1 MSIEKMTQAKAQIEA
16 SAGYKTLLSF
26 FDEESFCEIDTFAK
40 SEDTFAEVVAGFG
53 TVEGMPVYAF
63 AQNSD
68 MCGGAMSKAQ
78 SAKLK
83 KLYDLALK
91 TGAPVYGFYNSLGG
105 RLAQGNAL
113 LSAYGEILNKASNLS
128 GVVPQVSVV
137 LGTCLGTGA
146 LNAVSADFVIMSKE
160 AKLSIDVTGEN
171 QSADYCAKKGI
182 ASIVVDNEAS
192 AIEKAKELLTYL
204 PSNNLNMAPEA
215 FENEPNVEGKCLC
228 CRTADAGSFFKL
240 NADFGDG
247 SVTALARIG
256 GTVAGYVVT
265 KGQALDCPSATKI
278 AKFVRFCDA
287 FSIPVISFVNSTGF
301 ESIKSA
307 AKVSS
312 AYAEATTVKISVV
325 TGTAV
330 GSVYVAMA
338 GTGANTDLTFAL
350 PEAVI
355 SPINVE
361 AAAVIMAPE
370 VMNVPVAEQKSVAE
384 KFAKENLGAFTA
396 AENGY
401 VEDIVTEENLRAKLI
416 SALDMLSGKRVP
428 TLAKKHSTI

>member
-1 MSIEKMTQAKAQIEA
+1 MSIEKITQAKAQIEA

-26 FDEESFCEIDTFAK
+26 FDEDSFCEIDTFAK
-40 SEDTFAEVVAGFG
+40 SDDTFAEVVAGFG

-78 SAKLK
+78 AAKLK

-91 TGAPVYGFYNSLGG
+91 TGAPVFGFYNSKGG
-105 RLAQGNAL
+105 RLSQGNAL
-113 LSAYGEILNKASNLS
+113 LSAYGQILNQASNLS
-128 GVVPQVSVV
+128 GIVPQVSVV

-146 LNAVSADFVIMSKE
+146 LNAVQADFVIMSKD
-160 AKLSIDVTGEN
+160 ASLSIDVAGEN
-171 QSADYCAKKGI
+171 SSAEYCASKGI
-182 ASIVVDNEAS
+182 ASLVAENEEDAVN
-192 AIEKAKELLTYL
+192 KAKELLFYL

-215 FENEPNVEGKCLC
+215 FENEPDPSGKCIC
-228 CRTADAGSFFKL
+228 QKVSDADSTLALSSQFGK
-240 NADFGDG
+240 NAATVLG
-247 SVTALARIG
+247 RIG
-256 GTVAGYVVT
+256 GTVVGFVGT
-265 KGQALDCPSATKI
+265 KGVALDCPSSAKI

-301 ESIKSA
+301 ETIKSA

-330 GSVYVAMA
+330 GPVYIAMA

-350 PEAVI
+350 PDAII
-355 SPINVE
+355 SPVNIE
-361 AAAVIMAPE
+361 AAAIIMAPDK
-370 VMNVPVAEQKSVAE
+370 MNVPVSEQKSAAE
-384 KFAKENLGAFTA
+384 AFAKENLSAFSA

-401 VEDIVTEENLRAKLI
+401 VEDIVTEDALRAKLI
-416 SALDMLSGKRVP
+416 ASLDMLSGKRVP

>member
-1 MSIEKMTQAKAQIEA
+1 MSIEKMTQAKAQLEA

-26 FDEESFCEIDTFAK
+26 FDEDSFCEIDTFAK
-40 SEDTFAEVVAGFG
+40 SDDTFSEVTAGFG
-53 TVEGMPVYAF
+53 TVDGMPVYAF

-78 SAKLK
+78 AAKLK

-91 TGAPVYGFYNSLGG
+91 TGAPVYGFYNSKGG
-105 RLAQGNAL
+105 RISQGNAL
-113 LSAYGEILNKASNLS
+113 LSAYGQILNQASNLS
-128 GVVPQVSVV
+128 GVVPQVSVI

-146 LNAVSADFVIMSKE
+146 LNAVEADFVIMCKD
-160 AKLSIDVTGEN
+160 AALSIDVTGEN
-171 QSADYCAKKGI
+171 QSAEYCASKGI
-182 ASIVVDNEAS
+182 ASLVAENEED
-192 AIEKAKELLTYL
+192 AIAKAKELLCYL

-215 FENEPNVEGKCLC
+215 FENEPNPDGECICQKV
-228 CRTADAGSFFKL
+228 ADAGSTL
-240 NADFGDG
+240 VLSADFGKAAATVLG
-247 SVTALARIG
+247 RIG
-256 GTVAGYVVT
+256 GTVVGFVGT
-265 KGQALDCPSATKI
+265 KGETLDCQSAAKI

-287 FSIPVISFVNSTGF
+287 FSIPVVSFVNSCGF
-301 ESIKSA
+301 GSLKSA

-330 GSVYVAMA
+330 GPVYIAMA

-350 PEAVI
+350 PDAVI
-355 SPINVE
+355 SPINIE

-370 VMNVPVAEQKSVAE
+370 KMNVPVAQQKAAAE
-384 KFAKENLGAFTA
+384 SFAKENLGAFAA

-401 VEDIVTEENLRAKLI
+401 VEDIVTEDSLRTKLI
-416 SALDMLSGKRVP
+416 AALDMLSGKRVP

>member
-40 SEDTFAEVVAGFG
+40 SDDTFAEVVAGFG

-78 SAKLK
+78 AAKLK

-91 TGAPVYGFYNSLGG
+91 TGAPVYGFYNSKGG

-113 LSAYGEILNKASNLS
+113 LSAYGQVLNQSSNLS
-128 GVVPQVSVV
+128 GVVPQVSVI

-146 LNAVSADFVIMSKE
+146 LNAVSADFVIMSKD

-171 QSADYCAKKGI
+171 QDAEYCASKGI
-182 ASIVVDNEAS
+182 ASVVVDDEAA

-215 FENEPNVEGKCLC
+215 FDSEPDFSKDCYC
-228 CRTADAGSFFKL
+228 CKVTDANSRFVV
-240 NADFGDG
+240 NADFGKAA
-247 SVTALARIG
+247 VTALARIG
-256 GTVAGYVVT
+256 GTVAGFVCT
-265 KGQALDCPSATKI
+265 KGEALDCPSATKI

-287 FSIPVISFVNSTGF
+287 FSIPVISFVDSTGF
-301 ESIKSA
+301 GSIKSA
-307 AKVSS
+307 TKVSS

-330 GSVYVAMA
+330 GAVYVAMA

-370 VMNVPVAEQKSVAE
+370 VMNVPVAEQKAAAE

-401 VEDIVTEENLRAKLI
+401 VEDIVTEDALRAKLI

>member
-16 SAGYKTLLSF
+16 SAGFKTLMSF
-26 FDEESFCEIDTFAK
+26 FDEDSFCEIDTFAK
-40 SEDTFAEVVAGFG
+40 SDDTFAEVVAGFG

-78 SAKLK
+78 AAKLK

-91 TGAPVYGFYNSLGG
+91 TGAPVYGFYDSKGG
-105 RLAQGNAL
+105 RLSQGNAL
-113 LSAYGEILNKASNLS
+113 LSAYGQILNQSSNLS
-128 GVVPQVSVV
+128 GVVPQVSVI

-146 LNAVSADFVIMSKE
+146 LNAVEADFVIMSKD

-171 QSADYCAKKGI
+171 QGADYCAQKGI
-182 ASIVVDNEAS
+182 ASIIADNEED
-192 AIEKAKELLTYL
+192 AIAKAKELLCYL

-215 FENEPNVEGKCLC
+215 FENEPSADGQCICQKV
-228 CRTADAGSFFKL
+228 ADAGSTIAL
-240 NADFGDG
+240 CSEFGCASATVLG
-247 SVTALARIG
+247 RVG
-256 GTVAGYVVT
+256 GTVVGFVGT
-265 KGQALDCPSATKI
+265 KGEKLDCKSASKI

-287 FSIPVISFVNSTGF
+287 FSIPVISFVNSDGF

-330 GSVYVAMA
+330 GPLYIAMA

-355 SPINVE
+355 SPINIE

-370 VMNVPVAEQKSVAE
+370 KMNVPVAEQKSASE
-384 KFAKENLGAFTA
+384 TFAKENLGAFAA

-401 VEDIVTEENLRAKLI
+401 VEDIVAENQLREKLI
-416 SALDMLSGKRVP
+416 AALDMLSGKRVS
-428 TLAKKHSTI
+428 TLSKKHSTI

>member
-16 SAGYKTLLSF
+16 TQGYRTLTSF
-26 FDEESFCEIDTFAK
+26 FDEGSFCEIDAFAK
-40 SEDTFAEVVAGFG
+40 SQDAYAEVVAGFG
-53 TVEGMPVYAF
+53 TVEGLPVYAF

-78 SAKLK
+78 AAKLS

-91 TGAPVYGFYNSLGG
+91 TGAPVFGFYDSIGG
-105 RLAQGNAL
+105 RLSEGNAL
-113 LSAYGEILNKASNLS
+113 LAGYGQILNKASNLS

-146 LNAVSADFVIMSKE
+146 LNAVSADFVIMSKK
-160 AKLSIDVTGEN
+160 ASLSLDVTGSNQDASFCAEN
-171 QSADYCAKKGI
+171 GVSSVTAEDTAD
-182 ASIVVDNEAS
+182 
-192 AIEKAKELLTYL
+192 AIEKAKALLCYL
-204 PSNNLNMAPEA
+204 PSNNLNTAPQSFA
-215 FENEPNVEGKCLC
+215 SEPGAEGECICQKV
-228 CRTADAGSFFKL
+228 ADADSIFPVF
-240 NADFGDG
+240 ADFG
-247 SVTALARIG
+247 SAAATALGRID
-256 GTVAGYVVT
+256 GTVVGFAVA
-265 KGQALDCPSATKI
+265 KGEELDCKSASKI

-287 FSIPVISFVNSTGF
+287 FSIPVVSFVDGKGF
-301 ESIKSA
+301 SSIQSA

-330 GSVYVAMA
+330 GALYIAMA
-338 GTGANTDLTFAL
+338 GTGANTDVTYAL

-370 VMNVPVAEQKSVAE
+370 KMNVPVERQANAAQA
-384 KFAKENLGAFTA
+384 FAKENLGAFTA

-401 VEDIVTEENLRAKLI
+401 IEDIVTEDTLRAKLI
-416 SALDMLSGKRVP
+416 SALDMLCGKRVP

>member
-16 SAGYKTLLSF
+16 SSAYKTLTSF
-26 FDEESFCEIDTFAK
+26 FDEDSFCEIDAFAK

-91 TGAPVYGFYNSLGG
+91 TGAPVYGFYNSKGG
-105 RLAQGNAL
+105 RLSQGNAL
-113 LSAYGEILNKASNLS
+113 LSAYGQILNQASNLS
-128 GVVPQVSVV
+128 GVVPQVSVI

-146 LNAVSADFVIMSKE
+146 LNAVEADFVIMSKK
-160 AKLSIDVTGEN
+160 ASLSIDVTGEN
-171 QSADYCAKKGI
+171 SDAEYCASKGI
-182 ASIVVDNEAS
+182 VSLVAEDEED
-192 AIEKAKELLTYL
+192 AISKAKELLFYL

-215 FENEPNVEGKCLC
+215 FENEPEEDGKCI
-228 CRTADAGSFFKL
+228 CRRVADAGSTL
-240 NADFGDG
+240 ALSPDFGKASATVLG
-247 SVTALARIG
+247 RIG
-256 GTVAGYVVT
+256 GTVVGFVGT
-265 KGQALDCPSATKI
+265 KGEKLDCASAGKI

-287 FSIPVISFVNSTGF
+287 FSIPVISFVNSQGF

-330 GSVYVAMA
+330 GPVYIAMA

-350 PEAVI
+350 PDAVI
-355 SPINVE
+355 SPINIE
-361 AAAVIMAPE
+361 AVAVIMAPE
-370 VMNVPVAEQKSVAE
+370 KMNVPVAEQKSAAE
-384 KFAKENLGAFTA
+384 SFAKENLGAFSA

-401 VEDIVTEENLRAKLI
+401 VEDIVTEDTLRAKLI

>member
-40 SEDTFAEVVAGFG
+40 SDDTFAEVVAGFG

-78 SAKLK
+78 AAKLK

-91 TGAPVYGFYNSLGG
+91 TGAPVYGFYNSKGG

-113 LSAYGEILNKASNLS
+113 LSAYGQILNQASNLS

-171 QSADYCAKKGI
+171 QSAEYCASKGI
-182 ASIVVDNEAS
+182 ASVVVDDEAA

-215 FENEPNVEGKCLC
+215 FDSEPDFAKDCFC
-228 CRTADAGSFFKL
+228 CKVTDANSRFVVGS
-240 NADFGDG
+240 NFGQ
-247 SVTALARIG
+247 SAVTALGRIG
-256 GTVAGYVVT
+256 GTVAGFVCT
-265 KGQALDCPSATKI
+265 KGEALDCSSATKI

-287 FSIPVISFVNSTGF
+287 FSIPVISFVDSTGF
-301 ESIKSA
+301 GSIKSA
-307 AKVSS
+307 TKVSS

-330 GSVYVAMA
+330 GAVYVAMA

-370 VMNVPVAEQKSVAE
+370 VMNVPVAEQKATAE

-401 VEDIVTEENLRAKLI
+401 VEDIVTEDALRAKLI